1 MTYNNTLSITNDNG
15 QLERKSN
22 DQVSLT
28 FRYKKQTGFRIPI
41 FFLRDFQIENEIDLS
56 VKIGYDN
63 SDTKYHKNYTN
74 DLSKFET
81 IVYSKS
87 YNIQPKLTYN
97 FSKFV
102 EGDIWLNYIVSNNH
116 SSGKKEE
123 TDLGFQIRIYF
134 ESFN

>member
-1 MTYNNTLSITNDNG
+1 M
-15 QLERKSN
+15 
-22 DQVSLT
+22 
-28 FRYKKQTGFRIPI
+28 
-41 FFLRDFQIENEIDLS
+41 DLS

-63 SDTKYHKNYTN
+63 SNTKYHKNYTN

-102 EGDIWLNYIVSNNH
+102 EGDIWFNYIIRDNH